1 MIDAL
6 LVVLGCLLAFL
17 VGAGSYLLVF
27 LLVNRAVTARFD
39 RRAGPRHPVE

>member
-6 LVVLGCLLAFL
+6 LVALGCLLAFL

-27 LLVNRAVTARFD
+27 LLVNRAVTARCG